1 MFGGRE
7 VFNKLMRKYNF
18 LFLLLFFAYKLYGND
33 YKSKSYDDS
42 KTIKLTHTYLQKKEK
57 QQ

>member
-18 LFLLLFFAYKLYGND
+18 LFLLLFFASNYMGMTTSPKAMMIL
-33 YKSKSYDDS
+33 KP
-42 KTIKLTHTYLQKKEK
+42 
-57 QQ
+57 